1 MDELPEEVK
10 RLCEL
15 HCKLVTHDLFDGPE
29 TIRTREFMKLMR
41 GQKTSSIE
49 DIRKELDEWRKKREE
64 ILNGY
69 PELRM
74 PKGSSVREDE
84 LEGQS

>member
-1 MDELPEEVK
+1 MIPEEVK
-10 RLCEL
+10 MLCEL
-15 HCKLVTHDLFDGPE
+15 HCKLLIHDLFDGPE

-41 GQKTSSIE
+41 GQEPSSIE
-49 DIRKELDEWRKKREE
+49 DIRKELDEWTKKTEE
-64 ILNGY
+64 ILDGY

-74 PKGSSVREDE
+74 PKRSSVREDE